1 MKGCEPYYTLTCIGI
16 LGKIR
21 TGAPV
26 WQYKEISKIRS
37 WKYAKH
43 SLKSRSA
50 NCINITK
57 NNLEFVVCECRNRTC
72 SGLVDMNVIKRED
85 RHSLKCK
92 GLTVE
97 WQFLWN
103 IITVVI
109 PVWIRANR
117 IISKSS
123 RNYLNNITGNQGT
136 KETTEHSHTCTVD
149 ILRKVIK
156 QKYETIIH
164 GNAHHTLY
172 HRITSK
178 LYTLE
183 TRCFSDI

>member
-1 MKGCEPYYTLTCIGI
+1 MRKNTTHCNTEHSIVERKKKYIYNIMKGCEPYYTLTCIGI

-26 WQYKEISKIRS
+26 WPWAEISKIRS

-85 RHSLKCK
+85 RHRLKCK

-109 PVWIRANR
+109 PVWIGANR
-117 IISKSS
+117 IIPS
-123 RNYLNNITGNQGT
+123 RPEI
-136 KETTEHSHTCTVD
+136 
-149 ILRKVIK
+149 IW
-156 QKYETIIH
+156 TI
-164 GNAHHTLY
+164 
-172 HRITSK
+172 
-178 LYTLE
+178 
-183 TRCFSDI
+183 